1 MNNAPKNCVFDANMS
16 GSEGEAQEIQ
26 GLKKQKEPLAPFV

>member
-1 MNNAPKNCVFDANMS
+1 MS